1 MWRIIHR
8 NYRRLVAFML
18 TLVMVC
24 TNVGGNLSA
33 VFGAG
38 ETESALFMVDG
49 RELLEAVR
57 QVREEGEIFDFSSL
71 ELAADKKSIKNK
83 Y

>member
-1 MWRIIHR
+1 MERKESMGMWRIIHR

-38 ETESALFMVDG
+38 ETGQG
-49 RELLEAVR
+49 RGRDL
-57 QVREEGEIFDFSSL
+57 
-71 ELAADKKSIKNK
+71 
-83 Y
+83 